1 MPYFS
6 VAVLSANCFG
16 DGFVA
21 SIPYKR
27 GRNSIGDLRGKEDV
41 TGARCA
47 DFDNFVEED
56 YEIGEPCLN
65 TEVVKYMADSI
76 TDLLFQ

>member
-6 VAVLSANCFG
+6 VAVPSGNCFG
-16 DGFVA
+16 EGFVA
-21 SIPYKR
+21 SIANKR
-27 GRNSIGDLRGKEDV
+27 GRNSIGDLRGKENV
-41 TGARCA
+41 TGTSCA

-56 YEIGEPCLN
+56 YEIGEPSLN
-65 TEVVKYMADSI
+65 AQVVKYMADSI